1 MQAYFSGRTFTKLFS
16 SFAKY
21 LLDSFRK
28 SRNKFLWHQKDEK
41 HTFTFSLWR
50 PISRMGRVV
59 NMDTK
64 QKRKKKHNTNRTI
77 SFAHQAS
84 TTSPNAGEYSI
95 FNLRQQSFSAW
106 LERFLS
112 YVYTLFTVSVLGF
125 TWGTTPT
132 AFLKE
137 SIVRS

>member
-1 MQAYFSGRTFTKLFS
+1 
-16 SFAKY
+16 
-21 LLDSFRK
+21 
-28 SRNKFLWHQKDEK
+28 
-41 HTFTFSLWR
+41 
-50 PISRMGRVV
+50 
-59 NMDTK
+59 MDTK
-64 QKRKKKHNTNRTI
+64 QKRKKNKHDNTNRTI
-77 SFAHQAS
+77 SVAHQAS

-95 FNLRQQSFSAW
+95 FNLRQQPFSAW

-112 YVYTLFTVSVLGF
+112 YVYTLFTVSVLGI